1 MPLHRF
7 EASGNTYTFPATL
20 GSYSDNFGD
29 VVTRTT
35 RLPGVDGGFD
45 EYLGD
50 VGAREIGSI
59 RQAFTLQSTTKEG
72 LDALR
77 DQVNAMLG
85 WGKGYLYMRLSN
97 YASTSQE
104 WRTRA
109 RVSNIQMSRDEG
121 DARTLYWQ
129 RVTVIW
135 QCNLPL
141 WEAAGNISESEVN
154 HSGTSTDGGGSN
166 GGNAIA
172 LPTFTIE
179 TGVSGILTTP
189 WYIRRIVNTTEIA
202 DEIAYGYTL
211 PADTILTIDCAAG
224 SIVWNDGMDLLDG
237 YDHTFEFMHPDWFR
251 LMPGANVVRV
261 VSGDAGDDADVTM
274 TYRSARY

>member
-7 EASGNTYTFPATL
+7 EADGNTYTLPSTL
-20 GSYSDNFGD
+20 GPYSDNFGD

-45 EYLGD
+45 EYLSDIGN
-50 VGAREIGSI
+50 REIGSI
-59 RQAFTLQSTTKEG
+59 RQAFTLQSATKEG

-77 DQVNAMLG
+77 DAVNAMLG
-85 WGKGYLYMRLSN
+85 WGKGDLYMRLSN
-97 YASTSQE
+97 YASTNQE

-135 QCNLPL
+135 QCNLPI
-141 WEAAGNISESEVN
+141 WEAAGNISESEIN
-154 HSGTSTDGGGSN
+154 HTGTETNGGGSN

-172 LPTFTIE
+172 LPTFEIV
-179 TGVSGILTTP
+179 TGAGDVLTAP

-202 DEIAYGYTL
+202 DEINYNYDL
-211 PADTILTIDCAAG
+211 PNNTTLTIDCAAG
-224 SIVWNDGMDLLDG
+224 SIVWDDGVSLLDG
-237 YDHTFEFMHPDWFR
+237 YDSTFDFLHPDWFR
-251 LMPGANVVRV
+251 LVPGVNAVRV
-261 VSGDAGDDADVTM
+261 VSDDAGDVAAVTM
-274 TYRSARY
+274 TYRSTRY